1 MKRVLATA
9 LATLCAASVLA
20 VTPAQESFLLS
31 VGRGQGSC
39 VTVGAQQVCSQWRT
53 TVWIHNPSATQSAT
67 VDIFFLERKVNTAP
81 ASRRVTVGPKEAR
94 EFTDIFKDTF
104 GFAESDVK
112 FGALRFLS
120 DQDVAVSGRIYDSN
134 VTVVGKEGLGAG
146 GAGQFFAG
154 MPKPLALASGGS
166 TSIVGLAQSTTFR
179 SNMFVLETTGNTVTL
194 QVKRLDGN
202 GNELGTFSDT
212 LGAYEARQYNEVLKN
227 KFSTTNAT
235 NQRLSVAVTGG
246 SGALLAGAS
255 VIDNRT
261 GDPSTL
267 EMETAGGVAPTTG
280 VFEGVIRDTTGV
292 YVNGGVALAIAA
304 AGITSV
310 TGSSNITCQDFY
322 TSLDFN
328 QGFSSSPIVIQPDGS
343 FTTTYTIDDYQ
354 DPISGQNVLT
364 VVWTLSGQRNAN
376 GVFSGTLASQV
387 TAASGDYSSCLNAD
401 DQSSWRAAWVAA
413 N

>member
-1 MKRVLATA
+1 MRRTLVVA
-9 LATLCAASVLA
+9 LAMLCTGTVLA
-20 VTPAQESFLLS
+20 VTSAQESFLLS
-31 VGRGQGSC
+31 VGRGKGSC
-39 VTVGAQQVCSQWRT
+39 VTVGAQQVCAQWRT

-81 ASRRVTVGPKEAR
+81 TSRRVTVAPKETR

-112 FGALRFLS
+112 FGALRFVS

-154 MPKPLALASGGS
+154 MAKALGLGNGS
-166 TSIVGLAQSTTFR
+166 TTGLVGLAQSSNFR
-179 SNMFVLETTGNTVTL
+179 SNFFVLETTGNGVTF

-202 GNELGTFSDT
+202 GNELGSFTDT

-227 KFSTTNAT
+227 KFSATDVT
-235 NQRLSVAVTGG
+235 NQRLAVSVTGG
-246 SGALLAGAS
+246 SGALLVGAS

-280 VFEGVIRDTTGV
+280 VFEGVVRDSTGQ
-292 YVNGGVALAIAA
+292 YVNGGVALAIGS

-328 QGFSSSPIVIQPDGS
+328 QGFSSAPIAIQADGS
-343 FTTTYTIDDYQ
+343 FTTTYTIADYQ

-364 VVWTLSGQRNAN
+364 VVWTLAGQRAAS
-376 GVFSGTLASQV
+376 GVFTGTLSSQV
-387 TAASGDYSSCLNAD
+387 TAASGDYSSCLSAN

>member
-1 MKRVLATA
+1 MRKSLATA
-9 LATLCAASVLA
+9 VALLCAGPLFA
-20 VTPAQESFLLS
+20 VTPSQESFLLS

-39 VTVGAQQVCSQWRT
+39 VTVGGQQVCSQWRT

-67 VDIFFLERKVNTAP
+67 VDIFFLERKVNTSP
-81 ASRRVTVGPKEAR
+81 TSRRVTVAPKESR
-94 EFTDIFKDTF
+94 EFTDLFKDTF

-112 FGALRFLS
+112 FGALRIVS
-120 DQDVAVSGRIYDSN
+120 DVEVAVSGRIYDSN
-134 VTVVGKEGLGAG
+134 VTVVGKESLGAG

-154 MPKPLALASGGS
+154 MPRGLALGNGAS
-166 TSIVGLAQSTTFR
+166 TSIVGLAQSANFR
-179 SNMFVLETTGNTVTL
+179 SNLFVVETTGNTVTF
-194 QVKRLDGN
+194 QVKRFDGN
-202 GNELGTFSDT
+202 GNELGSFTDT
-212 LGAYEARQYNEVLKN
+212 LGAFEARQYNEVLKN
-227 KFSTTNAT
+227 KFSTTNAS
-235 NQRLSVAVTGG
+235 NQRLVVEVTGG

-267 EMETAGGVAPTTG
+267 AMETPGAVAPTTG
-280 VFEGVIRDTTGV
+280 MFEGVVRDATGV

-310 TGSSNITCQDFY
+310 TGSSNITCQNFY

-328 QGFSSSPIVIQPDGS
+328 RGFSSSPIVIQADGS

-354 DPISGQNVLT
+354 DPVSGQKVLT
-364 VVWTLSGQRNAN
+364 VVWTLAGQRNAQ
-376 GVFSGTLASQV
+376 GVFAGTLTSQV
-387 TAASGDYSSCLNAD
+387 TAASGDYASCLNAN
-401 DQSSWRAAWVAA
+401 DQSSWRAAWVSA

>member
-1 MKRVLATA
+1 MQKTLATA
-9 LATLCAASVLA
+9 LAVVCATWALA

-39 VTVGAQQVCSQWRT
+39 VTVGAQQVCAQWRT

-67 VDIFFLERKVNTAP
+67 VDIFFLERKVNTSP
-81 ASRRVTVGPKEAR
+81 TSRRVTVAPGEAR

-112 FGALRFLS
+112 FGALRFLA
-120 DQDVAVSGRIYDSN
+120 DREVAVSGRIFDAN
-134 VTVVGKEGLGAG
+134 VTVVGKESLGAG

-154 MPKPLALASGGS
+154 MPRALALGNGGA
-166 TSIVGLAQSTTFR
+166 TNIVGLAQSTNYR
-179 SNMFVLETTGNTVTL
+179 SNFFVLETTGNSVTFE
-194 QVKRLDGN
+194 VKRLDGN

-212 LGAYEARQYNEVLKN
+212 IGAFEARQYNEVLRTRFN
-227 KFSTTNAT
+227 TTNAT
-235 NQRLSVAVTGG
+235 NQRLKVTVTSGP
-246 SGALLAGAS
+246 GALLAGAS
-255 VIDNRT
+255 IIDNRS

-267 EMETAGGVAPTTG
+267 AMETAGGVAPTTG
-280 VFEGVIRDTTGV
+280 VFEGVIRDTSGV
-292 YVNGGVALAIAA
+292 YVNGGIALAIGGT
-304 AGITSV
+304 GITSV

-328 QGFSSSPIVIQPDGS
+328 KGFGSSPIVIQPNGS

-354 DPISGQNVLT
+354 DPISGQKVLT
-364 VVWTLSGQRNAN
+364 VVWTINGQRNPT
-376 GVFSGTLASQV
+376 GVFSGTISSQV
-387 TAASGDYSSCLNAD
+387 TAASGDYVSCLNAN

>member
-1 MKRVLATA
+1 MNRVLATA
-9 LATLCAASVLA
+9 LAMLCAGSGFA
-20 VTPAQESFLLS
+20 VTPAQESFLPS
-31 VGRGQGSC
+31 VGRGQGTC
-39 VTVGAQQVCSQWRT
+39 VTVGGQQVCPQWRT
-53 TVWIHNPSATQSAT
+53 TVWIHNPSDTQAAT
-67 VDIFFLERKVNTAP
+67 VDIFFLERKVNTSP
-81 ASRRVTVGPKEAR
+81 TSRRVTVAPKESR

-120 DQDVAVSGRIYDSN
+120 NQDVAVSGRIYDSN

-154 MPKPLALASGGS
+154 MPKALGLASGAG
-166 TSIVGLAQSTTFR
+166 TSIVGLAQSSTFR
-179 SNMFVLETTGNTVTL
+179 SNMFVLETTGNTVTF

-202 GNELGTFSDT
+202 GNELGTFTDT

-227 KFSTTNAT
+227 KFSTTSVA
-235 NQRLSVAVTGG
+235 NQRLAVAVTGG

-267 EMETAGGVAPTTG
+267 EMESAGGIAPTLG

-328 QGFSSSPIVIQPDGS
+328 QGFSSSPVVIQTDGS

-364 VVWTLSGQRNAN
+364 VVWTLAGQRGSN
-376 GVFSGTLASQV
+376 GVFTGTLTSQV
-387 TAASGDYSSCLNAD
+387 TAAAGDYTSCLNAN

>member
-1 MKRVLATA
+1 MIKFVASAVA
-9 LATLCAASVLA
+9 LLCAGYLLA

-39 VTVGAQQVCSQWRT
+39 VTVGGQQVCSQWRT
-53 TVWIHNPSATQSAT
+53 TVWIHNPSDTQSAT
-67 VDIFFLERKVNTAP
+67 VDIFFLERKVNTSP
-81 ASRRVTVGPKEAR
+81 TSRRVTVAPKETR

-104 GFAESDVK
+104 GFSEADVK
-112 FGALRFLS
+112 FGALRFVS
-120 DQDVAVSGRIYDSN
+120 DVEVAVSGRIYDSN

-146 GAGQFFAG
+146 GAGQFFVG
-154 MPKPLALASGGS
+154 MPKGLALGNGSS
-166 TSIVGLAQSTTFR
+166 TSIVGLAQSNNFR
-179 SNMFVLETTGNTVTL
+179 SNMFVVETTGNTVTF

-202 GNELGTFSDT
+202 GNELGTFTDT

-227 KFSTTNAT
+227 KFSATNT
-235 NQRLSVAVTGG
+235 SNQRLAVAVTGG
-246 SGALLAGAS
+246 SGGLLAGAS

-267 EMETAGGVAPTTG
+267 AMETPGAVAPTTG
-280 VFEGVIRDTTGV
+280 VFEGVIRDSTGV
-292 YVNGGVALAIAA
+292 YVNGGVALTVTS
-304 AGITSV
+304 AGITSL
-310 TGSSNITCQDFY
+310 TGSSNITCQNFY

-328 QGFSSSPIVIQPDGS
+328 QGFSSSPIVIQADGS

-354 DPISGQNVLT
+354 DPVSGQKVLT
-364 VVWTLSGQRNAN
+364 VRWTLAGQRGSN
-376 GVFSGTLASQV
+376 GVLSGTLTSQV
-387 TAASGDYSSCLNAD
+387 TAASGDYSSCLNAN

>member
-9 LATLCAASVLA
+9 LLTLCAASVLA

-39 VTVGAQQVCSQWRT
+39 VTVGGQQVCSQWRT

-67 VDIFFLERKVNTAP
+67 VDVFFLERKVNTAP
-81 ASRRVTVGPKEAR
+81 ASRRVTVAPKEAR

-179 SNMFVLETTGNTVTL
+179 SNMFVLETTGNTVTF

-376 GVFSGTLASQV
+376 GVLSGTLASQV
-387 TAASGDYSSCLNAD
+387 TAASGDYTSCLNAD